1 MCTQTVL
8 HNAPWSVVQVVWH
21 LFIEYLVHITA
32 SEVLLS
38 VSHHLVRDKFINA
51 IAGQVGKASSSR
63 QPQIGIHCH

>member
-8 HNAPWSVVQVVWH
+8 HNAPWSVVHVVWL

-38 VSHHLVRDKFINA
+38 VSHHLVRDKFINE
-51 IAGQVGKASSSR
+51 IAG
-63 QPQIGIHCH
+63 